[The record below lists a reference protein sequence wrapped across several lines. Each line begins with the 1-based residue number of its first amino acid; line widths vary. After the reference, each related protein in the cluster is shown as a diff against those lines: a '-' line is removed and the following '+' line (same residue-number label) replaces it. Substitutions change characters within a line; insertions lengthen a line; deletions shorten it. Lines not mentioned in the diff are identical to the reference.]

1 MGLRELFILVLGL
14 AIVAVFLRGV
24 YVAIKA
30 RKGQLRMQLD
40 KNIPSYDPEEL
51 TLSELPNGGARLV
64 ERSFAQIVQQ
74 NSDFAK
80 QEKKSYGNKSS
91 KSIPVLMDSVDDDA
105 PARPSTM
112 ASARQSARKKHVMGR
127 SETVASQLKAES
139 LVEPPE
145 PSGSSFDVSED
156 TAPAAPIVVN
166 DAYEHKL
173 APKPLEPDDD
183 YDDDPIANHVFVDE
197 AAETAELAT
206 GPHAA
211 KDDEALEDNYSGYS
225 GDDIEAEDESG
236 SMLGSSTREPDDTLE
251 SSSDYSDED
260 ILEHDEDDFEDEDFV
275 GDGAEANAL
284 DNSRHQSADDLE
296 DEDEDE
302 DEDYDY
308 DDEDEL
314 DDEIES
320 EPFDSVYAEDNTE
333 HKAFGA
339 LGDESELEDDDY
351 NEEETDLDD
360 SDDAEEDEDYAADD
374 AEQDDQFDYDEDEY
388 DRDYDEPVAH
398 DKEPSGPRSWLKWA
412 GNKISGMGGPSD
424 EDEAI
429 VRGERAEPVIGQS
442 SFDEVMTPAPRPR
455 PRPRPVQP
463 RDEPAPKAAHFD
475 KTHQSQLDL
484 GMPAAEQEAAA
495 KPPRENKRKAAKPA
509 PEKKSESAVSA
520 EFSEVLVIN
529 VVAKTDRDI
538 AGIDMLQVLMSN
550 GLIFGEMSIFHRHLE
565 HNRESPVLFSVA
577 NMVNPGTFDLNQI
590 GEFSTKGLS
599 FFLTLPN
606 VATSMQGFEKM
617 LEAAQQ
623 IRVALDCDLKD
634 DSRSVMTAQTIEH
647 YRQRV
652 RDFDL
657 RQLRQ
662 SK

>member
-40 KNIPSYDPEEL
+40 KNIPNYDPEEL

-80 QEKKSYGNKSS
+80 QERKSYGSKSS

-105 PARPSTM
+105 PARPSTI

-127 SETVASQLKAES
+127 SETVPSQLKAEP

-145 PSGSSFDVSED
+145 PSGSPFDVSED
-156 TAPAAPIVVN
+156 IAPIVPIVAN
-166 DAYEHKL
+166 DEYEHKL
-173 APKPLEPDDD
+173 APRPLESDDD

-197 AAETAELAT
+197 A
-206 GPHAA
+206 
-211 KDDEALEDNYSGYS
+211 LEGNYSGYS
-225 GDDIEAEDESG
+225 GDDLEAVDESG

-251 SSSDYSDED
+251 SSSDYFDED
-260 ILEHDEDDFEDEDFV
+260 TLEHDEDDFEDEDFV

-284 DNSRHQSADDLE
+284 DNSCHQSADDLE

-302 DEDYDY
+302 DYDYDY
-308 DDEDEL
+308 EDEL

-320 EPFDSVYAEDNTE
+320 EPFDSVYAEDSTE
-333 HKAFGA
+333 HKVFSA
-339 LGDESELEDDDY
+339 LDDESELEDDDY

-360 SDDAEEDEDYAADD
+360 SDDAEEDYAEDD

-412 GNKISGMGGPSD
+412 RNKISEMGGPSD
-424 EDEAI
+424 VDEAI

-442 SFDEVMTPAPRPR
+442 SFDEVMTPAPRAKRQPR
-455 PRPRPVQP
+455 PEQP

-484 GMPAAEQEAAA
+484 GMPAAEQEATA

-538 AGIDMLQVLMSN
+538 AGIDMLQVLMAN
-550 GLIFGEMSIFHRHLE
+550 GLIFGEMRIFHRHLE

-590 GEFSTKGLS
+590 GEFSTKGLC

-606 VATSMQGFEKM
+606 VATSMQAFEKM
-617 LEAAQQ
+617 LEAVQQ